1 MTIALPWHSNPSWQ
15 PTEVTQFVNHVNS
28 GAGTLIVRTDAGLAY
43 LKALGNP
50 DGPHALV
57 KDLLGTHL
65 AATLGLPTFDYAVI
79 EVTDLDELPFFE
91 DGKAEPG
98 PAFVTRGEDGSVWD
112 GSKRFLS
119 KIDNP
124 DAISGL
130 VVVDTW
136 LRNTDRYYLPKNRVN
151 WDNVFF
157 SKESTEDGKLSL
169 GVMDFSHAIQFG
181 GELTTSVGSI
191 ANIKDEDVFGL
202 FPEFRK
208 RLSQDAVRHYASIL
222 GGVSRSQMENAVGLV
237 PHQWHLDSP
246 VRSALASYLFQR
258 ASFVAE
264 TIESRLF
271 DPPQLTIDFS
281 GEGKS

>member
-1 MTIALPWHSNPSWQ
+1 MAVSIPWHSSSNWQ
-15 PTEVTQFVNHVNS
+15 PTEVTQFINHVNS

-50 DGPHALV
+50 DGPHALA

-65 AATLGLPTFDYAVI
+65 AAMLGLPTFDYAVI
-79 EVTDLDELPFFE
+79 EITELDELQFFK
-91 DGKAEPG
+91 GGNAEPG
-98 PAFVTRGEDGSVWD
+98 PAFVTRGEEGSVWGND
-112 GSKRFLS
+112 KRLLE

-136 LRNTDRYYLPKNRVN
+136 LRNTDRHYLPKGRVN

-157 SKESTEDGKLSL
+157 SKESSEGGKLSL
-169 GVMDFSHAIQFG
+169 RVMDFSHAIQYG
-181 GELTTSVGSI
+181 GELTSGVRSI
-191 ANIKDEDVFGL
+191 ANIRDEDVFGL

-208 RLSQDAVRHYASIL
+208 KLSRDAIRHYASIL
-222 GGVSRSQMENAVGLV
+222 GGVSRSQIEDAVGLV
-237 PHQWHLDSP
+237 PHQWHLGAP
-246 VRSALASYLFQR
+246 VRLALVSYLLQR

-271 DPPQLTIDFS
+271 DPPQLTIDLS
-281 GEGKS
+281 DGGES

>member
-1 MTIALPWHSNPSWQ
+1 MPISIPWHSSSNWE
-15 PTEVTQFVNHVNS
+15 PTEVTQFINHVNS
-28 GAGTLIVRTDAGLAY
+28 GAGTLIVQTDAGLAY

-65 AATLGLPTFDYAVI
+65 AAMLGLPTFDYAVI
-79 EVTDLDELPFFE
+79 EVTELDELPFFK
-91 DGKAEPG
+91 GGVAEPG
-98 PAFVTRGEDGSVWD
+98 PAFVTRGEEGAVWGND
-112 GSKRFLS
+112 KRLLE

-136 LRNTDRYYLPKNRVN
+136 PRNTDRYYLPKGRVN

-157 SKESTEDGKLSL
+157 SKESSEEGKLSL
-169 GVMDFSHAIQFG
+169 RAMDFSHAIQFG
-181 GELTTSVGSI
+181 GELTTGFSSI
-191 ANIKDEDVFGL
+191 TNIKDAGVFGM

-208 RLSQDAVRHYASIL
+208 KLSRVAIRHFASVL
-222 GGVSRSQMENAVGLV
+222 GGVSWSQIEDAVGLI
-237 PHQWHLDSP
+237 PQQWHLDSI
-246 VRSALASYLFQR
+246 VRSSLASFLFQR
-258 ASFVAE
+258 ASVVAE

-271 DPPQLTIDFS
+271 DPPQLTIDLS
-281 GEGKS
+281 DGRKS

>member
-1 MTIALPWHSNPSWQ
+1 MTLSLPWHSNSAWQ
-15 PTEVTQFVNHVNS
+15 PTEVTQFINHMNS

-65 AATLGLPTFDYAVI
+65 ATMLGLPTFDYAVI
-79 EVTDLDELPFFE
+79 EVTDLDELPFFKA
-91 DGKAEPG
+91 GKAEPG

-112 GSKRFLS
+112 GSKRLLE

-124 DAISGL
+124 NAISGL

-136 LRNTDRYYLPKNRVN
+136 LRNTDRYYLAKTRVN

-157 SKESTEDGKLSL
+157 SKESNEDGKLSL
-169 GVMDFSHAIQFG
+169 RVMDFSHAIQFG

-191 ANIKDEDVFGL
+191 ANIKDEAIFGL

-208 RLSQDAVRHYASIL
+208 RCPKTQSGTTLAFSEACRGHRLRMLWDLSRVSSIWIHPFGRPL
-222 GGVSRSQMENAVGLV
+222 LAICSSER
-237 PHQWHLDSP
+237 
-246 VRSALASYLFQR
+246 ALWPK
-258 ASFVAE
+258 
-264 TIESRLF
+264 RLNP
-271 DPPQLTIDFS
+271 DCLIRPNLL
-281 GEGKS
+281 

>member
-1 MTIALPWHSNPSWQ
+1 LKIDS
-15 PTEVTQFVNHVNS
+15 
-28 GAGTLIVRTDAGLAY
+28 Y
-43 LKALGNP
+43 LKALGNL
-50 DGPHALV
+50 DSPHALV

-65 AATLGLPTFDYAVI
+65 AAMLGLPTFDYAVI
-79 EVTDLDELPFFE
+79 EITDLDELPFFK
-91 DGKAEPG
+91 GGNAEPG
-98 PAFVTRGEDGSVWD
+98 PAFATRGEEGSVWD
-112 GSKRFLS
+112 GSKRLLA

-136 LRNTDRYYLPKNRVN
+136 LRNTDRYYLRKSRVN

-169 GVMDFSHAIQFG
+169 RVMDFSHAIQYG
-181 GELTTSVGSI
+181 GELTTGVNSI
-191 ANIKDEDVFGL
+191 TNIRDEGVFGL

-208 RLSQDAVRHYASIL
+208 KLSRDAIRHYASFL
-222 GGVSRSQMENAVGLV
+222 GSMSRSQIADAVGLV
-237 PHQWHLDSP
+237 PIQWHLDSP
-246 VRSALASYLFQR
+246 VRSAIASYLFER

-271 DPPQLTIDFS
+271 DRPQLTIDLS
-281 GEGKS
+281 DGGES

>member
-1 MTIALPWHSNPSWQ
+1 MELSPPWHAQPSWQ
-15 PTEVTQFVNHVNS
+15 PTEITQFINHVDS
-28 GAGTLIVRTDAGLAY
+28 GAGTLIVQTDAGLAY

-65 AATLGLPTFDYAVI
+65 AAMLGLPTFDYAVVEI
-79 EVTDLDELPFFE
+79 TDADELPFFR
-91 DGKAEPG
+91 GGNAEPG
-98 PAFVTRGEDGSVWD
+98 PGFVTRGEEGSVWD
-112 GSKRFLS
+112 GSPRLLG

-124 DAISGL
+124 DALSGL

-169 GVMDFSHAIQFG
+169 RAMDFSHAIQYG
-181 GELTTSVGSI
+181 GELTKAVNSI
-191 ANIKDEDVFGL
+191 SNVKDNAIFGL

-208 RLSQDAVRHYASIL
+208 RLSQDAIHHYANIL
-222 GGVSRSQMENAVGLV
+222 GDVSKLQLEDAVGLV
-237 PHQWHLDSP
+237 PQQWHLDSH
-246 VRSALASYLFQR
+246 VRSALASYLYQR
-258 ASFVAE
+258 ASYVAK

-271 DPPQLTIDFS
+271 DPHPT
-281 GEGKS
+281 

>member
-1 MTIALPWHSNPSWQ
+1 MTVSIPWHSSTNWQ
-15 PTEVTQFVNHVNS
+15 PTEVTRFIKNFNS
-28 GAGTLIVRTDAGLAY
+28 GAGTIVVQTDADLAY

-65 AATLGLPTFDYAVI
+65 AAMLGLPTFDYAVI
-79 EVTDLDELPFFE
+79 EVTNLDELPFFR
-91 DGKAEPG
+91 GGNAEPG
-98 PAFVTRGEDGSVWD
+98 PAFVTRGEEGAVWD
-112 GSKRFLS
+112 GSKRLLA

-136 LRNTDRYYLPKNRVN
+136 LRNTDRYYLPKTRVN

-157 SKESTEDGKLSL
+157 SKESKDDRKLSL
-169 GVMDFSHAIQFG
+169 RVMDFSHAIQYG
-181 GELTTSVGSI
+181 GELTKGVSSI
-191 ANIKDEDVFGL
+191 TNVRDEDVFGL

-208 RLSQDAVRHYASIL
+208 RLSRDAIRHYASIL
-222 GGVSRSQMENAVGLV
+222 GGVSRSQIEDAVGLV
-237 PHQWHLDSP
+237 PYQWHVDSQ
-246 VRSALASYLFQR
+246 VRSALASYLIQR
-258 ASFVAE
+258 ARFVAE

-271 DPPQLTIDFS
+271 DPPQITIDLS
-281 GEGKS
+281 DGGES

>member
-1 MTIALPWHSNPSWQ
+1 M
-15 PTEVTQFVNHVNS
+15 NS

-65 AATLGLPTFDYAVI
+65 SAILGLPTFDYAI
-79 EVTDLDELPFFE
+79 ILPFFKA
-91 DGKAEPG
+91 GKAEPG

-112 GSKRFLS
+112 GSKRLLA

-136 LRNTDRYYLPKNRVN
+136 LRNTDRYYLAKNRVN

-157 SKESTEDGKLSL
+157 SKESTENGKLSL
-169 GVMDFSHAIQFG
+169 RVMDFSHAIQFG

-191 ANIKDEDVFGL
+191 ANIKDEAVFGL

-208 RLSQDAVRHYASIL
+208 RLSRDAIRHYASIL
-222 GGVSRSQMENAVGLV
+222 GGLSRSQLEDALGLV

-258 ASFVAE
+258 AIFVAE

-271 DPPQLTIDFS
+271 DPPQLNIDLS
-281 GEGKS
+281 DGGKS

>member
-1 MTIALPWHSNPSWQ
+1 MTIELPWHSSPSWQ
-15 PTEVTQFVNHVNS
+15 PTEVTQFIDHLDS

-65 AATLGLPTFDYAVI
+65 AALLGLPTFDYAII
-79 EVTDLDELPFFE
+79 EVSDLDELPFFR
-91 DGKAEPG
+91 GGNAEPG
-98 PAFVTRGEDGSVWD
+98 PAFATRGEVGSVWD
-112 GSKRFLS
+112 GNKRLLE

-136 LRNTDRYYLPKNRVN
+136 LRNTDRHYLPKLRVN

-157 SKESTEDGKLSL
+157 SKESIADGMLSL
-169 GVMDFSHAIQFG
+169 RVMDFSHAIQFG
-181 GELTTSVGSI
+181 GELTNGVSSI
-191 ANIKDEDVFGL
+191 ANIKDEEVFGL
-202 FPEFRK
+202 FPVFRK
-208 RLSQDAVRHYASIL
+208 RISRDAIRHYASIL
-222 GGVSRSQMENAVGLV
+222 GDVSRAQFEDAVGLI

-246 VRSALASYLFQR
+246 VRSALASFLLQR
-258 ASFVAE
+258 ARFVAE

-271 DPPQLTIDFS
+271 DPPQRTIDLS
-281 GEGKS
+281 DRGEL

>member
-1 MTIALPWHSNPSWQ
+1 MAVPIPWHSNSAWH
-15 PTEVTQFVNHVNS
+15 PTEVTQFINHVNS

-57 KDLLGTHL
+57 KDLLGTRL
-65 AATLGLPTFDYAVI
+65 AAMLGLPTFDYAVI
-79 EVTDLDELPFFE
+79 EVTDLDELPFFR
-91 DGKAEPG
+91 GGNAEPG

-112 GSKRFLS
+112 GRKRLLA
-119 KIDNP
+119 KIDNS

-151 WDNVFF
+151 LDNVFF
-157 SKESTEDGKLSL
+157 SKESSEAGLLSL
-169 GVMDFSHAIQFG
+169 RAMDFSHAIQYG
-181 GELTTSVGSI
+181 GELTSGVSSI
-191 ANIKDEDVFGL
+191 TNIQDEDVFGL
-202 FPEFRK
+202 FREFRK
-208 RLSQDAVRHYASIL
+208 RLSRDAIRHYARIL
-222 GGVSRSQMENAVGLV
+222 GGVSRSQIEDAVGLV

-246 VRSALASYLFQR
+246 VRSALACFLLQR

-271 DPPQLTIDFS
+271 DPPQLTMNLSDGS
-281 GEGKS
+281 ES

>member
-1 MTIALPWHSNPSWQ
+1 MPPSIPWNAKPSWQ
-15 PTEVTQFVNHVNS
+15 PTEVTQFINHVNS

-57 KDLLGTHL
+57 KDLIGTHL
-65 AATLGLPTFDYAVI
+65 AAMLGLPTFDYAVI
-79 EVTDLDELPFFE
+79 KVTELDELPFFRG
-91 DGKAEPG
+91 GKAEPG

-112 GSKRFLS
+112 GSKHLLA
-119 KIDNP
+119 KVDNP

-157 SKESTEDGKLSL
+157 SKESTAGGKLSL
-169 GVMDFSHAIQFG
+169 RVMDFSHAIQFG
-181 GELTTSVGSI
+181 GELTTSVASI
-191 ANIKDEDVFGL
+191 ANIRDENVFGL

-208 RLSQDAVRHYASIL
+208 RLSRDAIRHYASIL
-222 GGVSRSQMENAVGLV
+222 GDLSRSDIVDTVELV
-237 PHQWHLDSP
+237 PQQWHLDSS
-246 VRSALASYLFQR
+246 VRAALASYLLQR
-258 ASFVAE
+258 ASFVAK

-271 DPPQLTIDFS
+271 DPPQLPIDLS
-281 GEGKS
+281 DGGKS